1 MFFIDVGDAF
11 DVDDTEFDDD
21 IVVEI
26 YDVGVKID
34 VKAVKGAD
42 GNNYY

>member
-26 YDVGVKID
+26 DDVGVKRCRWQ
-34 VKAVKGAD
+34 
-42 GNNYY
+42 